1 MWSINSV
8 YTWNRHGA
16 SFILLLPLFF
26 VSSHKP
32 VVYPSSQ
39 RWHPTWLRCL
49 WICLWW
55 HKTAG
60 VWWNGWIRK
69 VQQRSLWTTGNLSGS
84 HVIYSALKKK
94 ETFSAVVRLDANI
107 VLVSV
112 MALYA
117 AGLFSSMKLLSQRS
131 VFDGLPKQDAFTT
144 NCWPSSCLSVFRQ
157 LLATDCCFWKVFVVS
172 F

>member
-39 RWHPTWLRCL
+39 RRHPTWLRCL

-112 MALYA
+112 MQQDYSVVWSCWVREVYFMVYLNR
-117 AGLFSSMKLLSQRS
+117 MLSQQT
-131 VFDGLPKQDAFTT
+131 VDQVPA
-144 NCWPSSCLSVFRQ
+144 
-157 LLATDCCFWKVFVVS
+157 
-172 F
+172 

>member
-39 RWHPTWLRCL
+39 RRHPTWLRCL
-49 WICLWW
+49 WICLWR

-112 MALYA
+112 MQQDYSVVWSCWVREVYFMVYLNR
-117 AGLFSSMKLLSQRS
+117 MLSQQT
-131 VFDGLPKQDAFTT
+131 VDQVPA
-144 NCWPSSCLSVFRQ
+144 
-157 LLATDCCFWKVFVVS
+157 
-172 F
+172 